1 MNIADDTPAT
11 SRPNRR
17 LVIVV
22 RADPVICGHSGEARC
37 LAEVAL
43 TRGFDDVRIVTWPLD
58 ALEAAGLPMKPLDRV
73 LPYSP
78 GITVER
84 PGPVGDYRVPDGR
97 YLSGLIGRL
106 VELFSDGVPTVA
118 MSLYLSPHT
127 IAVEEAVRV
136 ARQIGPA
143 QVVTVAEAVGSDITN
158 VVRECVATGRF
169 GAAAH
174 ILSVYLAA
182 DHCVAVSEYTREL
195 IVASAATLDDMHGT
209 TFAQRCRERIAISYP
224 AVDSWPYLSITDDMI
239 AETLTRRGL
248 SRDGY
253 VLFLSRIASAK
264 GVDDLIDAYAGS
276 RSAERVPLVLAGR
289 GPHEAAVVARVAA
302 AGLSERVQVLTD
314 VDDAEKPA
322 LMAGSAAFVLP
333 TREQPEF
340 VETFGI
346 ALVEK
351 ALAGGGPI
359 ITCATG
365 GVPEAVGDT
374 ALLVPQHD
382 PATLRAVL
390 DEVVCDWTREQRSA
404 AEGRARAHAL
414 QFDRAAV
421 FDRLFAR
428 TQAPAVPVA

>member
-1 MNIADDTPAT
+1 MTTTDSPSAPT
-11 SRPNRR
+11 RR
-17 LVIVV
+17 LVLVV

-58 ALEAAGLPMKPLDRV
+58 ALEAARLPLKPLDGV

-84 PGPVGDYRVPDGR
+84 PAPVGDYRVPDGR

-106 VELFSDGVPTVA
+106 IELFSDGVPTVA
-118 MSLYLSPHT
+118 MSLYLSPHA
-127 IAVEEAVRV
+127 IAVHEAVQV
-136 ARQIGPA
+136 ARQLGPA
-143 QVVTVAEAVGSDITN
+143 RVTTIAEAVGSDITN
-158 VVRECVATGRF
+158 VVRECVNTGRF

-182 DHCVAVSEYTREL
+182 DHCVAVSQYTKDL
-195 IVASAATLDDMHGT
+195 IVASAATLDAMHGT
-209 TFAQRCRERIAISYP
+209 TFAQRCRDRIAISYP
-224 AVDSWPYLSITDDMI
+224 AVDSWSYLSLSDSAVT
-239 AETLTRRGL
+239 ETLTRRGL
-248 SRDGY
+248 TRDGY
-253 VLFLSRIASAK
+253 ILFLSRIASAK

-276 RSAERVPLVLAGR
+276 RSAARVQLVLAGR
-289 GPHEAAVVARVAA
+289 GPQEAEVLARVTA
-302 AGLSERVQVLTD
+302 AGLTDRVRIFTD
-314 VDDAEKPA
+314 VDDSEKPA

-359 ITCATG
+359 ITCPTG
-365 GVPEAVGDT
+365 GVPEAVGTT
-374 ALLVPQHD
+374 AQLVPQRD
-382 PATLRAVL
+382 PATLRTVL
-390 DEVVCDWTREQRSA
+390 DQVICDWTPAQRLEAEQQ
-404 AEGRARAHAL
+404 ARAPAL
-414 QFDRAAV
+414 QFDRANV
-421 FDRLFAR
+421 FDRLFAL
-428 TQAPAVPVA
+428 TEPSAVPVA

>member
-1 MNIADDTPAT
+1 MNIPTK
-11 SRPNRR
+11 PNRR
-17 LVIVV
+17 LVLVV

-43 TRGFDDVRIVTWPLD
+43 TRGFDDVRIVTWPLN
-58 ALEAAGLPMKPLDRV
+58 ALEAAGLPLKPLDGV

-106 VELFSDGVPTVA
+106 IELFSDGVPTVA
-118 MSLYLSPHT
+118 MSLYLSPHA
-127 IAVEEAVRV
+127 IAVQEAVQV

-143 QVVTVAEAVGSDITN
+143 QVTTIAEAVGSDITN
-158 VVRECVATGRF
+158 VVRECVNTGRF

-182 DHCVAVSEYTREL
+182 DHCVAVSEYTKEL
-195 IVASAATLDDMHGT
+195 IVASAATLDAMHGT

-224 AVDSWPYLSITDDMI
+224 AVDSWSYLSLTEDTI

-248 SRDGY
+248 TRDGY
-253 VLFLSRIASAK
+253 ILFLSRIASAK
-264 GVDDLIDAYAGS
+264 GVDDLIDAYVGS
-276 RSAERVPLVLAGR
+276 RSASRVQLVLAGR
-289 GPHEAAVVARVAA
+289 GPQEAEVLARVTAS
-302 AGLSERVQVLTD
+302 GLADRVHILND

-374 ALLVPQHD
+374 AQLVPQRD
-382 PATLRAVL
+382 PAALRTVM
-390 DEVVCDWTREQRSA
+390 DEVVCDWSPEQRSE
-404 AEGRARAHAL
+404 AEQRARAHAL
-414 QFDRAAV
+414 QFDRANV
-421 FDRLFAR
+421 FDRLFAL
-428 TQAPAVPVA
+428 THPTAVPVA

>member
-1 MNIADDTPAT
+1 MK
-11 SRPNRR
+11 PNRR
-17 LVIVV
+17 LVLVV

-58 ALEAAGLPMKPLDRV
+58 ALEAAGLPMKPLDGV

-84 PGPVGDYRVPDGR
+84 PDPVGDYRVPDGR

-106 VELFSDGVPTVA
+106 VELFSEGVPTVA
-118 MSLYLSPHT
+118 MSLYLSPHA
-127 IAVEEAVRV
+127 IAVQEAVQV
-136 ARQIGPA
+136 ARAIGPA
-143 QVVTVAEAVGSDITN
+143 QIMTVAEAVGSDITN
-158 VVRECVATGRF
+158 VVRECVNTGRF

-182 DHCVAVSEYTREL
+182 DHCVAVSSYTKDL
-195 IVASAATLDDMHGT
+195 IVASAATLDAMHGT

-224 AVDSWPYLSITDDMI
+224 AVDSWPYLSLTDDNI

-264 GVDDLIDAYAGS
+264 GVDDLIDAYVGS
-276 RSAERVPLVLAGR
+276 RSASRVQLVLAGR
-289 GPHEAAVVARVAA
+289 GPQEAAVLARVAA
-302 AGLSERVQVLTD
+302 SGLSDRVHVLTD

-374 ALLVPQHD
+374 AQLVPPRD
-382 PATLRAVL
+382 PDTLRTTL
-390 DEVVCDWTREQRSA
+390 DEVVCDWTPDQRTAA
-404 AEGRARAHAL
+404 AERARAHAL
-414 QFDRAAV
+414 QFDRAQV
-421 FDRLFAR
+421 FDRLFTHA
-428 TQAPAVPVA
+428 QPPAVPVA

>member
-1 MNIADDTPAT
+1 MNFADNTLVPSTP
-11 SRPNRR
+11 SRRM
-17 LVIVV
+17 VIVV

-58 ALEAAGLPMKPLDRV
+58 ALEAAGLPLKPLDHL

-84 PGPVGDYRVPDGR
+84 PDPVGDYRVPDGR

-118 MSLYLSPHT
+118 MSLYLSPHA
-127 IAVEEAVRV
+127 IAVQEAVQV
-136 ARQIGPA
+136 ARRIGPA
-143 QVVTVAEAVGSDITN
+143 RVTTVAEAVGSDITN
-158 VVRECVATGRF
+158 VVRECVTTGRF

-174 ILSVYLAA
+174 ILSVYLEA
-182 DHCVAVSEYTREL
+182 DHCVAVSEYTKDL

-209 TFAQRCRERIAISYP
+209 TFAQQCQERIAISYP
-224 AVDSWPYLSITDDMI
+224 AVDSWPYLSLTEDRI
-239 AETLTRRGL
+239 AETLTQRGL

-264 GVDDLIDAYAGS
+264 GIDDLIDAYAKS
-276 RSAERVPLVLAGR
+276 RSAERVQLVLAGR
-289 GPHEAAVVARVAA
+289 GPYEEAVVARVAA
-302 AGLSERVQVLTD
+302 AGLGERVRVLTD

-382 PATLRAVL
+382 PATLQIVL
-390 DEVVCDWTREQRSA
+390 DEVICDWTREQR
-404 AEGRARAHAL
+404 AEAEQRARAHAL
-414 QFDRAAV
+414 QFDRVAV
-421 FDRLFAR
+421 FDRLFQLVEP
-428 TQAPAVPVA
+428 QAAVA

>member
-1 MNIADDTPAT
+1 
-11 SRPNRR
+11 
-17 LVIVV
+17 
-22 RADPVICGHSGEARC
+22 
-37 LAEVAL
+37 
-43 TRGFDDVRIVTWPLD
+43 
-58 ALEAAGLPMKPLDRV
+58 V

-84 PGPVGDYRVPDGR
+84 PDPVGDYRVPDGR
-97 YLSGLIGRL
+97 LLSGLIGRL

-118 MSLYLSPHT
+118 MSLYLSPHA
-127 IAVEEAVRV
+127 IAVHEAVQV
-136 ARQIGPA
+136 ARSIGPA
-143 QVVTVAEAVGSDITN
+143 RVITVAEAVGSDITN

-182 DHCVAVSEYTREL
+182 DHCVAVSEYTRDL
-195 IVASAATLDDMHGT
+195 IVASAATLDGMHGT

-224 AVDSWPYLSITDDMI
+224 AVDSWSYLSLTDDRI
-239 AETLTRRGL
+239 AETLARRSL

-276 RSAERVPLVLAGR
+276 RSAERVQLVLAGR
-289 GPHEAAVVARVAA
+289 GPQEDEVAARVAA
-302 AGLSERVQVLTD
+302 AGLGKRVQVLTD

-374 ALLVPQHD
+374 ALLVPQRD
-382 PATLRAVL
+382 PATLRTVL
-390 DEVVCDWTREQRSA
+390 DEVVCDWTREQR
-404 AEGRARAHAL
+404 AEAERRARAYAL
-414 QFDRAAV
+414 QFDRIAV
-421 FDRLFAR
+421 FDRLSALASL
-428 TQAPAVPVA
+428 TPSTSADLDVPDRGGRSRESSFVE